1 MTGCAE
7 FSSSAHPQMN
17 PESHHPV
24 QRLYRTKPPATLSL
38 LVSLSPPCLSPSP
51 PVSSSFSLYSLTL
64 SPLSCFLSFFLPFFL
79 SLFLSFCLSLSLSF
93 FQTLWFLQ
101 GWREGQSS
109 RLASCARCS
118 LNASLVTTQR
128 WFSCCSS
135 SVAGHF
141 QRAVLSHFVETPGQT
156 RRWVP
161 RASHSECTL
170 KLQTVLLQM
179 ICTPHSIFS

>member
-64 SPLSCFLSFFLPFFL
+64 SPLSCFLSASLSLSL
-79 SLFLSFCLSLSLSF
+79 SLFLSFSLSF
-93 FQTLWFLQ
+93 FLSDAVVLA
-101 GWREGQSS
+101 GMKGGSVQSS
-109 RLASCARCS
+109 CFLCSLQSKCQLGDHTAMVQLLLLLGRRPFSASCA
-118 LNASLVTTQR
+118 
-128 WFSCCSS
+128 
-135 SVAGHF
+135 
-141 QRAVLSHFVETPGQT
+141 LSF
-156 RRWVP
+156 
-161 RASHSECTL
+161 C
-170 KLQTVLLQM
+170 
-179 ICTPHSIFS
+179 